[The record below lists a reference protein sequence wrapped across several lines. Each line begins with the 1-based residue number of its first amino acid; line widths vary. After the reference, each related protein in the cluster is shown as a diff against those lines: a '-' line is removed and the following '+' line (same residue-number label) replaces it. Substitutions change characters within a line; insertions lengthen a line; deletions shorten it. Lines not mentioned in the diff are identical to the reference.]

1 MNIKTF
7 IEVKIK
13 SSYNDQDLIANIRR
27 FAQEEEG
34 WQYLAEQSLTYASAV
49 GEASCAVLKE
59 NDPYHPAIAIT
70 ITKKDNKT
78 FYIANIVPRDTP
90 QIQLAD
96 YNVLSREFANG
107 LRKYAKKN
115 GLEITVTTTS
125 DEVRL
130 QDIISGKTSRILFEQ
145 YLNLFP
151 TSYHPCDV
159 NRLDRFICSISK
171 YSRKQINLDL
181 LKAWLIDE
189 KSWSEKDAD
198 WCVQRIEIGLAVLKT
213 YRGIRFGIALRS

>member
-13 SSYNDQDLIANIRR
+13 SSYNDQDLIAIIRR
-27 FAQEEEG
+27 FAQEVEG

-59 NDPYHPAIAIT
+59 NAPYHPAIAIT

-78 FYIANIVPRDTP
+78 FYIANIVPRDAP

-115 GLEITVTTTS
+115 GLEMTVTITS

-130 QDIISGKTSRILFEQ
+130 RNIISGKTSRILFEQ

-151 TSYHPCDV
+151 TSHHSCDV
-159 NRLDRFICSISK
+159 ERLDRFICSISR

-181 LKAWLIDE
+181 LKAWLIGE

-198 WCVQRIEIGLAVLKT
+198 WCVQRIETGLAVLKT
-213 YRGIRFGIALRS
+213 YRGY